1 MAENKNTNNKNN
13 NRELKTWR
21 KVLYIIGNV
30 FLVLGVILFFTV
42 FIDSGYDIYFEGNS
56 LRYSSRFFYDSTFR
70 AIFGFGLILLGT
82 VMKELAKKGLAGA
95 GLILDPERERRD
107 AEPFSRSKGGKFADS
122 YDEFRNESNFHEDL
136 ERVRVSQKEK
146 IMVRCPKCKTLND
159 EDASFCKSCGTKLH

>member
-1 MAENKNTNNKNN
+1 MTENKNTNNKND

-21 KVLYIIGNV
+21 KVVYIIGNI
-30 FLVLGVILFFTV
+30 FLVVGVILFMSSFFT
-42 FIDSGYDIYFEGNS
+42 S
-56 LRYSSRFFYDSTFR
+56 
-70 AIFGFGLILLGT
+70 FGFFQGRFEFIERLGFVGSFMFLPVFGFALIFVGSLLKALGRG
-82 VMKELAKKGLAGA
+82 GLAGA

-122 YDEFRNESNFHEDL
+122 YDEFRSESKIHEDL

-159 EDASFCKSCGTKLH
+159 EDASFCKSCGEKLI